1 MLWCPFTAS
10 QISYAIGVAEPL
22 SIHVDTYGT
31 AKEGVNDKQILAAV
45 KKVRSCSICPACQF
59 ATGPS
64 PLWLLRIGL
73 AVFGGGEAE
82 KRKEG
87 ERENRGRLMKRV
99 SPCHPVHLPAP
110 LAQPVFDNND
120 NKLLLPVC
128 PPTINSKFE
137 KQAFDFRPGMIA
149 KHLDL
154 MRGGNSRYQKTAA
167 YGHFGRD
174 DPDFTWETVKPLTID
189 A

>member
-45 KKVRSCSICPACQF
+45 KKVRSICSICPACQS

-73 AVFGGGEAE
+73 AVLGREIGGGKEERE
-82 KRKEG
+82 KRGK
-87 ERENRGRLMKRV
+87 RGRLMRQA
-99 SPCHPVHLPAP
+99 SPCHPVRLPAP
-110 LAQPVFDNND
+110 L
-120 NKLLLPVC
+120 
-128 PPTINSKFE
+128 
-137 KQAFDFRPGMIA
+137 
-149 KHLDL
+149 
-154 MRGGNSRYQKTAA
+154 SRTAC
-167 YGHFGRD
+167 F
-174 DPDFTWETVKPLTID
+174 
-189 A
+189 